1 MTNTPGS
8 PSGDQKPN
16 TPGNQQQNQTNPP
29 KPAEKPAE
37 QQK

>member
-1 MTNTPGS
+1 MTNTPVAS
-8 PSGDQKPN
+8 NEQKPG
-16 TPGNQQQNQTNPP
+16 TPTNPQQGQSNPP